1 MNSIRQ
7 SCGLPATTTIEA
19 RYSGGTKVGKSRT
32 ETVSRRRKQL
42 FQSCAGSPDNFI
54 RAANN
59 APDANQFG
67 LDDNLIVCRYFLLHQ
82 TLVVIFGSARLS
94 GNGDGRNKAARNEG
108 RWEMPASCAP
118 MSAIG
123 TKRTSPSAQHMSAV
137 QPKADTHHCVAQ
149 FCQADPITALCD
161 KHSTAPKIGG
171 AEADRSYGNCY
182 CYLQNG
188 LSALET
194 VRL

>member
-1 MNSIRQ
+1 MAFLPQLRLKLGIPVEPKLGNLVPKQCRVGENSYFNRA
-7 SCGLPATTTIEA
+7 PAVQITL
-19 RYSGGTKVGKSRT
+19 SG
-32 ETVSRRRKQL
+32 
-42 FQSCAGSPDNFI
+42 
-54 RAANN
+54 AANN

-137 QPKADTHHCVAQ
+137 QPKADTHHCAIL
-149 FCQADPITALCD
+149 P
-161 KHSTAPKIGG
+161 S
-171 AEADRSYGNCY
+171 RSNY
-182 CYLQNG
+182 
-188 LSALET
+188 
-194 VRL
+194 RFM